1 MFSDK
6 ECIDYEQQ
14 LKDQQV
20 EYNDYLR
27 VVLEAQQKERVAKR
41 DYEDTKFV
49 REMAEK
55 SLEGIKQ
62 NIITTKKLLDSTM
75 R

>member
-1 MFSDK
+1 MSLDK
-6 ECIDYEQQ
+6 ECVDYEQQ
-14 LKDQQV
+14 LKDQQT
-20 EYNDYLR
+20 EYNNYLR
-27 VVLEAQQKERVAKR
+27 VVLETQQKERVAKR
-41 DYEDTKFV
+41 DYEDAKFV

-62 NIITTKKLLDSTM
+62 NIITTKKLLDSVM

>member
-1 MFSDK
+1 MTDK
-6 ECIDYEQQ
+6 EEIDYEQQ
-14 LKDQQV
+14 LKDQQE
-20 EYNDYLR
+20 EYNNYLR
-27 VVLEAQQKERVAKR
+27 VVLGAQQKERETKR
-41 DYEDTKFV
+41 DYEDAKFV

-62 NIITTKKLLDSTM
+62 NIITTKKLLDSVM